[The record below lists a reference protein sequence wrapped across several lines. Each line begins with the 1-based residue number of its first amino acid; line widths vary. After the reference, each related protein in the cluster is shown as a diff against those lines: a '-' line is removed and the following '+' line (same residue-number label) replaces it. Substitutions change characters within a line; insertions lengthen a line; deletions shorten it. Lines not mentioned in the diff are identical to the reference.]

1 MFGTIVNTLAIIG
14 GSLVGVL
21 LRGGLPEAYRLT
33 VIQAIGLAVVLIGLR
48 GAFGTDAILLVI
60 CSFFM
65 KDLNLISLSD
75 ERASQLG
82 VDTERVKMVLLVLA
96 SLIAA
101 AAVSVS
107 GIIGFV
113 GLITPHIMRLL
124 VGPDNKKLL
133 PSSAIAGGIVLLFS
147 DTIART
153 VLAPREIPVGIIT
166 AIIGV
171 PFFIYLLLRSK
182 KEVF

>member
-1 MFGTIVNTLAIIG
+1 MGGFTSATWLQFFTIAPVI
-14 GSLVGVL
+14 LV
-21 LRGGLPEAYRLT
+21 
-33 VIQAIGLAVVLIGLR
+33 
-48 GAFGTDAILLVI
+48 LLVI
-60 CSFFM
+60 SSFFM

-82 VDTERVKMVLLVLA
+82 VETEKVKKILLVLA

-113 GLITPHIMRLL
+113 GLITPHIMRLI
-124 VGPDNKKLL
+124 VGPDHKVLY
-133 PSSAIAGGIVLLFS
+133 PTSAIAGGIVLLFS

-153 VLAPREIPVGIIT
+153 ILSPREIPVGIVT
-166 AIIGV
+166 SIIGV

-182 KEVF
+182 REIF